1 MPRRMSLTVKLALG
15 SIFIGFVVLV
25 LKYLAYWVTGSI
37 ALYSDALESVI
48 NVATAIAA
56 FIAVRIS
63 LTPADREHPY
73 GHSKAEYLSAVLEGV
88 LIILAAFS
96 ILREAHLGFLHP
108 KPLEAPLKGLVL
120 NGTASLINA
129 LWSFVLIRFGHRERS
144 PALVA
149 DGRHLLT
156 DVFTSA
162 GVLIGVAV
170 AAFTGW
176 AILDPLIAALVALN
190 ILWMGYGLMKESV
203 AGLMDAA
210 VSPKIQ
216 ERIRTL
222 IAEQGSGALQAHDV
236 RTRHAGR
243 VTFIDFHLVVPGN
256 MSVTS
261 AHDIC
266 DRIEHALK
274 EEMGEAVVTIHV
286 EPEHKAKP
294 RSVRVT

>member
-15 SIFIGFVVLV
+15 SIFIGLVVLV

>member
-1 MPRRMSLTVKLALG
+1 MSLTVKLALG

-149 DGRHLLT
+149 DGRHLLS

>member
-1 MPRRMSLTVKLALG
+1 MPRRISLTVKLALG
-15 SIFIGFVVLV
+15 SIFVGLAVLT

-56 FIAVRIS
+56 LFAIRIS

-88 LIILAAFS
+88 LIIVAALS
-96 ILREAHLGFLHP
+96 ILREAYLGFLHP
-108 KPLEAPLKGLVL
+108 KSLEAPLRGLML

-129 LWSFVLIRFGHRERS
+129 LWSFVLIRFGHRQHS

-162 GVLIGVAV
+162 GVLVGVAV
-170 AAFTGW
+170 ATFTGW

-210 VSPKIQ
+210 VSPEVQDRIQ
-216 ERIRTL
+216 NL
-222 IAEQGSGALQAHDV
+222 IAEQGAGALQAHDV

-256 MSVTS
+256 MSVAR

-266 DRIEHALK
+266 DRIEHAVK
-274 EEMGEAVVTIHV
+274 QEMGEAVITIHV

-294 RSVRVT
+294 RGVRVT

>member
-1 MPRRMSLTVKLALG
+1 M
-15 SIFIGFVVLV
+15 
-25 LKYLAYWVTGSI
+25 
-37 ALYSDALESVI
+37 
-48 NVATAIAA
+48 
-56 FIAVRIS
+56 
-63 LTPADREHPY
+63 
-73 GHSKAEYLSAVLEGV
+73 
-88 LIILAAFS
+88 
-96 ILREAHLGFLHP
+96 
-108 KPLEAPLKGLVL
+108 L

-129 LWSFVLIRFGHRERS
+129 LWSFVLIRFGHRQHS

-162 GVLIGVAV
+162 GVLVGVAV
-170 AAFTGW
+170 ATFTGW

-210 VSPKIQ
+210 VSPEVQDRIQ
-216 ERIRTL
+216 NL
-222 IAEQGSGALQAHDV
+222 IAEQGAGALQAHDV

-256 MSVTS
+256 MSVAR

-266 DRIEHALK
+266 DRIEHAVK
-274 EEMGEAVVTIHV
+274 QEMGEAVITIHV

-294 RSVRVT
+294 RGVRVT

>member
-1 MPRRMSLTVKLALG
+1 M
-15 SIFIGFVVLV
+15 
-25 LKYLAYWVTGSI
+25 
-37 ALYSDALESVI
+37 
-48 NVATAIAA
+48 
-56 FIAVRIS
+56 
-63 LTPADREHPY
+63 
-73 GHSKAEYLSAVLEGV
+73 LEGV
-88 LIILAAFS
+88 LIIVAAFS
-96 ILREAHLGFLHP
+96 ILREAYLGFLHP
-108 KPLEAPLKGLVL
+108 KSLETPLQGLVL

-129 LWSFVLIRFGHRERS
+129 LWSFVLIRFGHLERS

-156 DVFTSA
+156 DVFTSV

-176 AILDPLIAALVALN
+176 AILDPLIAAFVALN

-210 VSPKIQ
+210 VSPKVQ
-216 ERIRTL
+216 DRIENL
-222 IAEQGSGALQAHDV
+222 IAEQGAGALQAHDV
-236 RTRHAGR
+236 RTRHAGG
-243 VTFIDFHLVVPGN
+243 VTFINFHLVVPEN
-256 MSVTS
+256 MSVAR

-274 EEMGEAVVTIHV
+274 EEMGEAVITIHV

-294 RSVRVT
+294 RGVRVT

>member
-149 DGRHLLT
+149 DGRHLLS

>member
-120 NGTASLINA
+120 NGIASLINA

>member
-1 MPRRMSLTVKLALG
+1 MSLTVKLALD